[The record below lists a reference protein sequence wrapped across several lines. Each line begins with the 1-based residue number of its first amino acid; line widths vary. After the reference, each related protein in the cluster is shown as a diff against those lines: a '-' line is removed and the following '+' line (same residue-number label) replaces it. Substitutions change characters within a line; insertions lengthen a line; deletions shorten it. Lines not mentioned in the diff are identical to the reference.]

1 MIAADELRGIRSM
14 SRTIAI
20 AVVASALAAA
30 SVAAPQNQL
39 VVPNLNPGLKTVPFI
54 PQSATKHATA
64 SCEKSMV
71 ARIDSGTVITGA
83 DGRVA
88 HLTGMAQGDG
98 EGAELV
104 VKSTSDDGETLNVDF
119 VACTAPNA
127 SMHMPVASSLPIA
140 FGPNLRR
147 IAIHAQGNAITLETR

>member
-1 MIAADELRGIRSM
+1 MMNTGGSSM

-20 AVVASALAAA
+20 AVLATALAAA
-30 SVAAPQNQL
+30 AAAAPRNQL
-39 VVPNLNPGLKTVPFI
+39 VVPNLNPGLKTVPFV
-54 PQSATKHATA
+54 PQWETKHASA
-64 SCEKSMV
+64 AACEKSMV

-98 EGAELV
+98 AGAELV
-104 VKSTSDDGETLNVDF
+104 VRSTSDNGETVNVDF

-127 SMHMPVASSLPIA
+127 SMHMPVASSLPLA

-147 IAIHAQGNAITLETR
+147 IAIHAQANAITLETR

>member
-1 MIAADELRGIRSM
+1 MSRMIAV
-14 SRTIAI
+14 
-20 AVVASALAAA
+20 AVLTGTLAVAAA
-30 SVAAPQNQL
+30 AAPQNQL
-39 VVPNLNPGLKTVPFI
+39 VVPNLNPGLKTVPFV
-54 PQSATKHATA
+54 PQSGTKHAA
-64 SCEKSMV
+64 AAACEKSMV

-98 EGAELV
+98 AGAELIV
-104 VKSTSDDGETLNVDF
+104 RSTSDNGETLNVDF
-119 VACTAPNA
+119 VACTAPYA
-127 SMHMPVASSLPIA
+127 SMHMPVASSLPLT